1 MQIIKIFG
9 VTVQYYKTL
18 IDSIK
23 EYKQYV
29 YQYSLSCKN
38 PYVGFQVLFNV
49 FYAFAVPA
57 AVVLISY
64 GEPAMLVLAKI
75 VFFAVFSGA
84 VCRNKGR
91 LFFLPERHPGDS
103 PCILYGG
110 ARTGNRIGRSQRL
123 RKNNNA

>member
-64 GEPAMLVLAKI
+64 GEPAMLILAKI
-75 VFFAVFSGA
+75 VFL
-84 VCRNKGR
+84 C
-91 LFFLPERHPGDS
+91 
-103 PCILYGG
+103 CILRSCIYFFHIDYVYGAG
-110 ARTGNRIGRSQRL
+110 
-123 RKNNNA
+123 